1 MDGAKKLGN
10 ANKKLRKKKT
20 IVAFNIYNCEKITRR
35 KITFKYNQT
44 IINYNIGFLN
54 TIKQ

>member
-1 MDGAKKLGN
+1 MDGAKKLEN